1 MFDIRKDFPARDEHW
16 SELKWLNCGLSF
28 SLPLTLKRFESN
40 GGDNENR
47 TRDLWRDRLDVIHWR
62 MQNQQFTRASV
73 GSTLRALLGVESKT
87 QIRSACRRGCIGWT
101 ASKCP
106 TKPNEIR

>member
-40 GGDNENR
+40 GGDDENR

-73 GSTLRALLGVESKT
+73 GHCWAYRAASGRFAHRFVHRGPPIVVQTDIAVATPAVLRS
-87 QIRSACRRGCIGWT
+87 
-101 ASKCP
+101 
-106 TKPNEIR
+106 